1 MKKNQTRTICF
12 FMKDAYPLFNPS
24 ATGVFGGAE
33 VELYLL
39 AKQFAHRKKYRVKFF
54 VGDYCQPE
62 TEIIDDVEI
71 VRLKYSNLEE
81 YPQWYYKILRRIF
94 IIKKLAFD
102 SSDIF
107 FTKTASDS
115 LGYIVLI
122 NKLIKR
128 KRVFF
133 KLGSDIDA
141 DISYWKSHNKLVSFF
156 YKLSLKFVD
165 CIICQTKTQQ
175 NMLSQWID
183 KETHVIKNGFFI
195 TSPSEKKKRD
205 YVLWV
210 SRYDYMKRPELFLN
224 LARAL
229 PQEQFLMIM
238 PGHEKA
244 EKDIMGQITTTDN
257 LTFIKAVNFSEIQKY
272 FEKAKCFVNTSEF
285 EGFPNTFIQAC
296 LAATPILSFN
306 VNPDNFIDTYSLGCF
321 CRNSFQTAIDF
332 VKGLD
337 ENKISSFGKNA
348 FVYVSENHNIEEKV
362 QDFERLIDTLINDCT
377 RT

>member
-1 MKKNQTRTICF
+1 MKKHKATTICF

-24 ATGVFGGAE
+24 ARGIFGGAE

-39 AKQFAHRKKYRVKFF
+39 AKQFAQRKRYKVRFF

-71 VRLKYSNLEE
+71 VRLKYSNLEK
-81 YPQWYYKILRRIF
+81 YPQWYYKILRRLF
-94 IIKKLAFD
+94 IVKKLFFD

-115 LGYIVLI
+115 LGYLVLI
-122 NKLIKR
+122 NRLIKR

-141 DISYWKSHNKLVSFF
+141 DILYWNSRNKLVFYF

-165 CIICQTKTQQ
+165 CIICQTKIQQ
-175 NMLSQWID
+175 KMLNQWLD
-183 KETHVIKNGFFI
+183 KKTHVIKNGFLI
-195 TSPSEKKKRD
+195 TPQFKKKKKG

-210 SRYDYMKRPELFLN
+210 SRYDYMKRPELFLD
-224 LARAL
+224 LAREL

-244 EKDIMGQITTTDN
+244 EKDLMAQISTTDN
-257 LTFIKAVNFSEIQKY
+257 LTFITAVNFSEIQKY
-272 FEKAKCFVNTSEF
+272 FECAKCFVNTSEF

-306 VNPDNFIDTYSLGCF
+306 VNPDNFIDKYSLGCC
-321 CRNSFQTAIDF
+321 CRKGFQTAVDF

-337 ENKISSFGKNA
+337 ENKISFYGRNA
-348 FVYVSENHNIEEKV
+348 LRYASENHNIEEKV
-362 QDFERLIDTLINDCT
+362 QNLEKLIETI
-377 RT
+377 